1 MLAEPLELVDSFAAL
16 NGCGGMLS
24 ARNQQAP
31 ANHPVE
37 ILQYWCSS
45 TNSSAVVLQ
54 CGMSCQRLART
65 R

>member
-16 NGCGGMLS
+16 NGLS